1 METSSSGGGGSVVDV
16 FEVFMLK
23 HVQKSDLESL
33 TLENLRGKYTQII
46 PISSKEQV
54 QNGNCNA
61 LAVVP
66 NSNHMVVDKSKF
78 QDMVTKQIKQKL
90 DIELNKLTENQKST
104 IDNLKN
110 EAFQLFEDERRK
122 LNDVVRKRVNEERS
136 RTRDIIT
143 KLLESE
149 TDSKVLK
156 RLIEQRLEE
165 EEKVINAV
173 FEDPLRLVAEKNTS
187 NAIVTHIFIV
197 VWILL

>member
-1 METSSSGGGGSVVDV
+1 METSSSGGGSVVDV

-173 FEDPLRLVAEKNTS
+173 FEDPLRLVAEKTQ
-187 NAIVTHIFIV
+187 AMQ
-197 VWILL
+197 L